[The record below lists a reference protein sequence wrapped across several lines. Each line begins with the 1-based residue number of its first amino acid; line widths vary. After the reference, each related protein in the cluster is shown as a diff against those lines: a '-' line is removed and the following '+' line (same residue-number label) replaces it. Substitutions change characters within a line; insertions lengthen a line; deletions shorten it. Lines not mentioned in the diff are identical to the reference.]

1 MIYENY
7 KRSKWRFSFCLK
19 GLHKTFQVS
28 QVLHIEPRMF
38 HICWARNLISKQR
51 IFFLVSIRN
60 YTPCDI
66 LLYYRCPIT
75 MTDRVRHTYL
85 ECTTWSYMNRLLIP
99 KSLQEV
105 LHVPANVSSSKL
117 DLYLARHFKPTNSTF
132 HHHSLPDHQ
141 NGLHHLNCHWTP
153 DLFLLKGLSSRNPR
167 RSRQGTH
174 QIWGHSG
181 SFVSNELF
189 WGNPN
194 QNSKWTIP
202 IIYMLQCSLHVI
214 CD

>member
-38 HICWARNLISKQR
+38 HICWARNLISKQH

-132 HHHSLPDHQ
+132 HHHFTARPPKRPTPPQLP
-141 NGLHHLNCHWTP
+141 LNSRLFSSKRSFLEKPQEIKTGYPP
-153 DLFLLKGLSSRNPR
+153 DLRTFRILCFHRTLL
-167 RSRQGTH
+167 RQS
-174 QIWGHSG
+174 QPKLQ
-181 SFVSNELF
+181 VN
-189 WGNPN
+189 
-194 QNSKWTIP
+194 NSHNL
-202 IIYMLQCSLHVI
+202 YVAM
-214 CD
+214 